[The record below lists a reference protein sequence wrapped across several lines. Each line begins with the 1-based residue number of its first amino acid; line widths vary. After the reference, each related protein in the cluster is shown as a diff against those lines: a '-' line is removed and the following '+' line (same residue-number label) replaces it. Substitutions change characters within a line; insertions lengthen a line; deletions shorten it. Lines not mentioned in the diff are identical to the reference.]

1 MLLLEPPAREVSIGT
16 ALLASIRASPAVV
29 LLVKHG
35 MYRRAVVLVIALQ
48 VLLLLTRV
56 LWVST
61 ETLLLI
67 PVSQLQLP
75 VRVVN
80 TGTEALV

>member
-1 MLLLEPPAREVSIGT
+1 MEEILLLPGP
-16 ALLASIRASPAVV
+16 VV
-29 LLVKHG
+29 LLVKYG
-35 MYRRAVVLVIALQ
+35 TYRLAVVLVIAFQ
-48 VLLLLTRV
+48 VLLLLTLV